1 MEFPRRGYWNG
12 PPFPSP
18 GDLPHPGINP
28 PLLHWQLDS
37 LPLSHLRVSDHCLRK
52 SIKVTAESGCILSET
67 GQWRG
72 TRETHCEKSKE
83 WLDGN
88 RMLACDASTCCS
100 RPCGFNPTNQN
111 RSWWCQV
118 LFYITYLGLSCS
130 LVGDSEISLFL
141 SRLLRLKLTTCRLSW
156 TRMKFPWMSSAIGSL
171 MMPASGSLPG
181 RDLNWVMY
189 LFPGFLNLHQAPTA
203 HKTQCSEGSR
213 SN

>member
-1 MEFPRRGYWNG
+1 MTPWTIAHQVPLFMEFPRRGYWNG

-88 RMLACDASTCCS
+88 HMLACDASTCMQRAHAAPDHVVS
-100 RPCGFNPTNQN
+100 IQRT
-111 RSWWCQV
+111 
-118 LFYITYLGLSCS
+118 
-130 LVGDSEISLFL
+130 
-141 SRLLRLKLTTCRLSW
+141 K
-156 TRMKFPWMSSAIGSL
+156 IGADDAKYCFTL
-171 MMPASGSLPG
+171 HI
-181 RDLNWVMY
+181 WV
-189 LFPGFLNLHQAPTA
+189 
-203 HKTQCSEGSR
+203 
-213 SN
+213 